1 MMLKDNGYM
10 LESVFHGI
18 KFRTSMAF
26 LGPDD
31 ILVLEKNDGTV
42 RRIVNGVMLPE
53 PVLDVNIA
61 NSNERGMLGIAVSKH
76 DGGGSNI
83 GGTLIQRPQRSYI
96 CHMLLAMLLSITRRR
111 LRRNF
116 GIF

>member
-18 KFRTSMAF
+18 KFPTSMAF

-61 NSNERGMLGIAVSKH
+61 NSNERVMLGIAVSSRFFRLSRNK
-76 DGGGSNI
+76 GREGSRFR
-83 GGTLIQRPQRSYI
+83 RPSKSRT
-96 CHMLLAMLLSITRRR
+96 CPR
-111 LRRNF
+111 F
-116 GIF
+116 